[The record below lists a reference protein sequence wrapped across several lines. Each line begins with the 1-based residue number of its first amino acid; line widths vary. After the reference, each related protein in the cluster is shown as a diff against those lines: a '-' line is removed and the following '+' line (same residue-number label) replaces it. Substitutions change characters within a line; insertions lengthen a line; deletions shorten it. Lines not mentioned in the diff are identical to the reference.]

1 MSKKF
6 KKLTHL
12 GFVTALLLLL
22 CNDFYW
28 KTAFHNAFTGK
39 LSDFA
44 GLFAF
49 PYFLSV
55 VWGKPKKVVY
65 VLTAL
70 GFIFWKSSF
79 SGGFIEIWNAYFIE
93 IQRVVDYS
101 DLIALMILPVS
112 YQYLLQNQT
121 YQIRLHPTLFIVL
134 SCFAFGATSIV
145 HRVKIPNQNIDKTY
159 SFDCSKEELRNRI
172 LKMYAYNKPVIGLM
186 FKKYRIT
193 NVDINKKYF
202 DRVASENY
210 PVYATI
216 EAEIRNPTQDTIR
229 IRMSRNT
236 YTSIKSTF
244 ILSGDNMKSSLHLT
258 VIDLEL
264 FPKDVYDKEGVK
276 REESYLAKKYLEAV
290 EKKFLNQLRK
300 K

>member
-6 KKLTHL
+6 EKLTHI
-12 GFVTALLLLL
+12 GFVIALLLLI

-28 KTAFHNAFTGK
+28 KSAFHNAFTGK

-49 PYFLSV
+49 PYFMSV
-55 VWGKPKKVVY
+55 VWNKPKKVIY

-79 SGGFIEIWNAYFIE
+79 SDRFIEMWNAYLIE

-101 DLIALMILPVS
+101 DLMALMILPVS
-112 YQYLLQNQT
+112 YQYLLQKQN
-121 YQIRLHPTLFIVL
+121 YQIRLHPVFFILL
-134 SCFAFGATSIV
+134 SGFAFGATSMMPRENIQY
-145 HRVKIPNQNIDKTY
+145 QNIDKMY
-159 SFDCSKEELRNRI
+159 SFDCSKEELRHRI
-172 LKMYAYNKPVIGLM
+172 LKTYSYNKPLIYLM
-186 FKKYRIT
+186 FKKYRIS

-202 DRVASENY
+202 DRVAIEKY

-229 IRMSRNT
+229 ILMSRNA
-236 YTSIKSTF
+236 YSSIQSTF
-244 ILSGDNMKSSLHLT
+244 IISGDNVNSSLHLT

-264 FPKDVYDKEGVK
+264 FPKDVYKDGIK
-276 REESYLAKKYLEAV
+276 REESYFTKKYLDVV